1 MNNNMTA
8 LMCCFVRVYHT
19 INSNI
24 KIYNDPYS
32 VKILTVKELDDI
44 SKNLKEGIN
53 FFNPNYEGTN
63 PVRWIVNNNLAPT
76 VLARSSYNEKSL
88 LNEMILGLKQYVIL
102 ASGYD
107 MSAFKFNDKLKIF
120 ELDKESIIEDKIKR
134 IKRNNLNTNNIT
146 YIKTDF
152 NKKWINDLLNTN
164 YNPKEKTFCSM
175 LGISYYLDKKIFID
189 TIKTIS
195 SVIPK
200 GSVIIFDY
208 SSDIDTKKKDIIKA
222 LAKASKE
229 EMYANY
235 TYQEIEEIA
244 YNSTMLVY
252 EHLDYNDI
260 NNTIF
265 YNYNT
270 LNPNNRILAPVGIE
284 YVMLVKR

>member
-134 IKRNNLNTNNIT
+134 IKRNDLNTNNIT

>member
-8 LMCCFVRVYHT
+8 LMCCFVRVYHS

-32 VKILTVKELDDI
+32 VKILTVKELNDI

-134 IKRNNLNTNNIT
+134 IKRNDLNTNNIT